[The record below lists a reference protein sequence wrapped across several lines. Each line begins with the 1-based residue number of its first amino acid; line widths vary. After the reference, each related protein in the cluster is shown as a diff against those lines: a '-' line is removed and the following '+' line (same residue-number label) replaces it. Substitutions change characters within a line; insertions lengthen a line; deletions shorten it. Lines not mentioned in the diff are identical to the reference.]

1 MFSSTFSWVHHR
13 SVCVIVSDLSIY
25 IYIYIYIVVVW
36 RTRAST
42 WERLLYS
49 SEACSLLHG
58 QKRLIVVSPTL
69 SHGDASSKV
78 VHVLWFSVVWRRPSF
93 FFPLF
98 SLSYMASG
106 CASAK
111 QKLKCVL
118 SFYFYFSYSPIFL
131 LIFENIRSFFYWFF
145 SFNFIP

>member
-1 MFSSTFSWVHHR
+1 VFSAKEIHICFLLLFLGFITEVCALLYRIWVYN
-13 SVCVIVSDLSIY
+13 IY

-98 SLSYMASG
+98 SLSYMAFSPF
-106 CASAK
+106 
-111 QKLKCVL
+111 L
-118 SFYFYFSYSPIFL
+118 SL
-131 LIFENIRSFFYWFF
+131 LHGLGMCIG
-145 SFNFIP
+145 